1 MPLFR
6 SINPYPLLIAMSAFV
21 VGCGSAAADGGQAP
35 TQHAASETTS
45 VDEHIATYRP
55 RFERTRPVIAV
66 IGENSGTE
74 LTDYVVPYGILRQ
87 ADVGDVL
94 AIAIDAAPMTMRPAL
109 RVQPQASAAQ
119 FDARYPDGADYVVV
133 PAVVHQQDPA
143 LLAWIKSQAAKG
155 ATLVSIC
162 DGALVLANSGLMN
175 GHRAT
180 AHWAT
185 ASYRKAHYP
194 QVHWLDDRRY
204 VADGRIVSSAG
215 ISAAVPTSLAL
226 IEAIAGRARAAAVAT
241 EIGAS
246 DWSPA
251 HDSRPFHPRPGSNLI
266 AFATTQY
273 LNGLLHRP
281 QQLTIPIGND
291 VDEVALALTAD
302 AYSRTGRAQ
311 AYALSSDGGP
321 VETRHGLT
329 VLPDPSTS
337 HAATRT
343 IAMPT
348 GRSGQTLDDV
358 LHGIARAYGAPTAY
372 GVALDLEYPG
382 FHG

>member
-1 MPLFR
+1 MPLHR
-6 SINPYPLLIAMSAFV
+6 SINRYPLLIAISAFV
-21 VGCGSAAADGGQAP
+21 VGCGPAAAGGGQAP

-45 VDEHIATYRP
+45 VDEHIAAYRP
-55 RFERTRPVIAV
+55 RFGRTRPVMAV

-87 ADVGDVL
+87 ADVADVL
-94 AIAIDAAPMTMRPAL
+94 AIAIDPGPMTMRPAL
-109 RVQPQASAAQ
+109 RLQPQASAAQ
-119 FDARYPDGADYVVV
+119 FNARYPEGADYVVV

-143 LLAWIKSQAAKG
+143 LLAWIEGQAAKG

-162 DGALVLANSGLMN
+162 DGALVLADSGVMN

-185 ASYRKAHYP
+185 AGYRKTHYP
-194 QVHWLDDRRY
+194 KVHWLDDRRY

-226 IEAIAGRARAAAVAT
+226 IEAVAGHARAAAVAT
-241 EIGAS
+241 DIGAS
-246 DWSPA
+246 DWSPV
-251 HDSRPFHPRPGSNLI
+251 HDSRPFHPRLGRNLT

-273 LNGLLHRP
+273 LNGWLHRP

-291 VDEVALALTAD
+291 VDDVALALTAD

-311 AYALSSDGGP
+311 VHALSADGKP
-321 VETRHGLT
+321 VKTRHGLT
-329 VLPDPSTS
+329 VLPDPSAS
-337 HAATRT
+337 YAAARV
-343 IAMPT
+343 IGLPA
-348 GRSGQTLDDV
+348 GASGQTLDDV
-358 LHGIARAYGAPTAY
+358 LHSIARAYGAPTAY